1 MMYYEPQQCNDDG
14 NGKDERTGA
23 DGTLGMRDKVG
34 LNITLKL
41 PARGDLGKDG
51 PIRLQKLIIQK
62 EEMDIGYFDEDKE
75 RISDDSY
82 VYRLRR

>member
-51 PIRLQKLIIQK
+51 PIRL
-62 EEMDIGYFDEDKE
+62 
-75 RISDDSY
+75 
-82 VYRLRR
+82 